1 MESYKNIRDRQQKEY
16 NEFSKDKV
24 FYAFS
29 EEQFKEGLK
38 KLKANKKDIVQFID
52 GGFIKEN
59 DLKDLK
65 ELLKGHS
72 QEIEDYITLDKTGE
86 GFIYEMFKYELANH
100 EYKITHDL
108 EDTLKSLNITG
119 EEIELKENLKHG
131 LLKAIKE
138 YEED

>member
-24 FYAFS
+24 FYAFN
-29 EEQFKEGLK
+29 EKQFNEGLK
-38 KLKANKKDIVQFID
+38 KLKANKKELVQFIS
-52 GGFIKEN
+52 GGFIKKT

-72 QEIEDYITLDKTGE
+72 QEIEDYITLDKTGNE
-86 GFIYEMFKYELANH
+86 FIYQMFKYELRNH
-100 EYKITHDL
+100 EYNITHDL

-119 EEIELKENLKHG
+119 EEIELKENLKQG

-138 YEED
+138 YEEA